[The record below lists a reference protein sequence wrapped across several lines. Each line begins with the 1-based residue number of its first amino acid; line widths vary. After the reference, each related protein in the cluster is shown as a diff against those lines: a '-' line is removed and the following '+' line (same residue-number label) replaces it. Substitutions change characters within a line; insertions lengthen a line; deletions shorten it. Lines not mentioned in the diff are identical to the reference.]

1 MENNDLCFYIE
12 GDELCLECVLE
23 KYMGVPILF
32 CCKGKEDQRYLALCT
47 DFKEFHYIVA
57 KISLVE
63 LHSLMVKQISIRDA
77 FLNQPEYWNIISGE
91 DVFKDKTSKHPVSE
105 MNRKVLPAPDAYLEI
120 FTAGLR
126 EFLQKVE

>member
-12 GDELCLECVLE
+12 GDGLCLECVLE
-23 KYMGVPILF
+23 EYMGVPILF

-63 LHSLMVKQISIRDA
+63 LHSLMVKQISLRDA
-77 FLNQPEYWNIISGE
+77 LLNQPEYWNIISGE
-91 DVFKDKTSKHPVSE
+91 DTSIIFGDIYNGIKKILTKSRTKLFYVKGKD
-105 MNRKVLPAPDAYLEI
+105 
-120 FTAGLR
+120 
-126 EFLQKVE
+126 